1 MDPLREAAEVAR
13 DLVREGAR
21 VALRF
26 AGKVTARD
34 KGANRG
40 PVTEA
45 DLAVERV
52 LLDGL
57 RARFPDDAVLS
68 EESPDG
74 ADLGAP
80 RLWCVDPLDG
90 TREFLARTPGPAVMV
105 GLLLRG
111 DPVAGAIAIVD
122 PVAVFWG
129 WRGGGAFAEVGGV
142 TLPVRLPRVATIE
155 EAVAFHSRRHATRGV
170 RAAMESLRPGRT
182 VAVGGV
188 GYKVACILRGDGH
201 LYYHPDG
208 GVAWWD
214 SVAPA
219 AVMLAAGG
227 FVSDGRGRQLAYARG
242 YAHED
247 GLLFAVPE
255 IAAEAVRRLTST
267 SSPRTT

>member
-1 MDPLREAAEVAR
+1 MDSLREAAEAAR
-13 DLVREGAR
+13 DLAREGAC
-21 VALRF
+21 VALQF

-34 KGANRG
+34 KGHNRG

-52 LLDGL
+52 LVEGL
-57 RARFPDDAVLS
+57 RARRPADAVLS
-68 EESPDG
+68 EESPEG
-74 ADLGAP
+74 ADLDAP
-80 RLWCVDPLDG
+80 RLWCVDPIDG
-90 TREFLARTPGPAVMV
+90 TREFLAGAPGPSVMA
-105 GLLLRG
+105 GLLVG
-111 DPVAGAIAIVD
+111 GEPVAGAIAILD
-122 PVAVFWG
+122 PAALFWG

-142 TLPVRLPRVATIE
+142 TLPVRLPRVAKME
-155 EAVAFHSRRHATRGV
+155 EAVALHSRRHATRRV
-170 RAAMESLRPGRT
+170 RAAMESLRPART
-182 VAVGGV
+182 IPVGGV

-201 LYYHPDG
+201 LYFHPNG

-227 FVSDGRGRQLAYARG
+227 FVSDGRGRPLVYAG
-242 YAHED
+242 DYAHED
-247 GLLFAVPE
+247 GLLFAVPD